1 MSLFENITNNFVK
14 QEKGSSK
21 NYRNRIGKFQGW
33 ISVAINSILFL
44 IKLIIGM
51 LTGSVSVLADAIH
64 TFSDVLSS
72 GVVIWGFHESEKPA
86 DKEHPYG
93 HGRAEYIATL
103 IIAVLL
109 CVVGIEFIE
118 TAIYRIMNPD
128 SINPAWWMIGVIG
141 GTIFIKE
148 FIARYAEFL
157 SAKIASGT
165 LHADAWHHRIDALS
179 SMMVILAMI
188 AGKYGYHHVDGWA
201 GLGVALFIIWT
212 GIQISKSAIDDLIGK
227 PPTHEEVE
235 EIRLIVQKIVGV
247 LGVHDI
253 SVHRYGRD
261 SFISI
266 HIEIN
271 AVESQ
276 GRAHDIAEEVEMV
289 LSKSFQVEPTV
300 HIDPVQP
307 DNPLV
312 QKVESFLENTWGK
325 DDRVENWHDLR
336 VIETEKHNV
345 ILFGINTSI
354 HLSHH
359 AVLNFCREIENSLI
373 KEFPGYEIEIKRS
386 PLYSY

>member
-1 MSLFENITNNFVK
+1 MSLFENITNKFVN

-44 IKLIIGM
+44 IKLIIG
-51 LTGSVSVLADAIH
+51 LITGSVSVLADAIH
-64 TFSDVLSS
+64 TLSDVFSS

-118 TAIYRIMNPD
+118 TAIDRIMNPD
-128 SINPAWWMIGVIG
+128 SINPDWWMIGVIA

-148 FIARYAEFL
+148 FTARYAEFL

-235 EIRLIVQKIVGV
+235 EIRLIVRKIVGV

-261 SFISI
+261 RFISI

-271 AVESQ
+271 AAESQ
-276 GRAHDIAEEVEMV
+276 GRAHDIAEEVEMA

-312 QKVESFLENTWGK
+312 KKVEAFLENTWGR
-325 DDRVENWHDLR
+325 DDRIENWHDLR

-345 ILFGINTSI
+345 ILFGVNTSI

-359 AVLNFCREIENSLI
+359 AVLNFCREIENSLMM
-373 KEFPGYEIEIKRS
+373 EFPGYEIEIKRS

>member
-1 MSLFENITNNFVK
+1 MSLFENITNKFVK

-44 IKLIIGM
+44 IKLIIG
-51 LTGSVSVLADAIH
+51 LITGSVSVLADAIH
-64 TFSDVLSS
+64 TLSDVFSS

-118 TAIYRIMNPD
+118 TAIDRIMNPD
-128 SINPAWWMIGVIG
+128 SINPDWWMIGVIA

-148 FIARYAEFL
+148 FTARYAEFL

-179 SMMVILAMI
+179 SIMVIFAMI

-201 GLGVALFIIWT
+201 GLGVALFLIWT

-235 EIRLIVQKIVGV
+235 EIRLIVRKIVGV

-261 SFISI
+261 RFISI

-271 AVESQ
+271 ATESQ
-276 GRAHDIAEEVEMV
+276 GRAHDIAEEVEMA

-312 QKVESFLENTWGK
+312 KKVEAFLENTWGR
-325 DDRVENWHDLR
+325 DDRIENWHDLR

-345 ILFGINTSI
+345 ILFGVNTSI

-359 AVLNFCREIENSLI
+359 AVLNFCREIENSLMM
-373 KEFPGYEIEIKRS
+373 EFPGYEIEIKRS

>member
-1 MSLFENITNNFVK
+1 MSLFENITNKFVN
-14 QEKGSSK
+14 QGKGSSK

-44 IKLIIGM
+44 IKLIIG
-51 LTGSVSVLADAIH
+51 LITGSVSVLADAIH
-64 TFSDVLSS
+64 TLSDVFSS

-118 TAIYRIMNPD
+118 TAIDRIMNPD
-128 SINPAWWMIGVIG
+128 SINPDWWMIGVIA

-148 FIARYAEFL
+148 FTARYAEFL

-179 SMMVILAMI
+179 SIMVIFAMI

-201 GLGVALFIIWT
+201 GLGVALFLIWT

-235 EIRLIVQKIVGV
+235 EIRLIVRKIVGV

-261 SFISI
+261 RFISI

-271 AVESQ
+271 ATESQ
-276 GRAHDIAEEVEMV
+276 GRAHDIAEEVEMA

-312 QKVESFLENTWGK
+312 KKVEAFLENTWGR
-325 DDRVENWHDLR
+325 DDRIENWHDLR

-345 ILFGINTSI
+345 ILFGVNTSI

-359 AVLNFCREIENSLI
+359 VVLNFCREIENSLMM
-373 KEFPGYEIEIKRS
+373 EFPGYEIEIKRS

>member
-1 MSLFENITNNFVK
+1 MSLFENITNKFVN

-44 IKLIIGM
+44 IKLIIG
-51 LTGSVSVLADAIH
+51 LITGSVSVLADAIH
-64 TFSDVLSS
+64 TLSDVFSS

-118 TAIYRIMNPD
+118 TAIDRIMNPD
-128 SINPAWWMIGVIG
+128 SINPDWWMIGVIA

-148 FIARYAEFL
+148 FTARYAEFL

-179 SMMVILAMI
+179 SIMVIFAMI

-201 GLGVALFIIWT
+201 GLGVALFLIWT

-235 EIRLIVQKIVGV
+235 EIRLIVRKIVGV

-261 SFISI
+261 RFISI

-271 AVESQ
+271 ATESQ
-276 GRAHDIAEEVEMV
+276 GRAHDIAEEVEMA

-312 QKVESFLENTWGK
+312 KKVEAFLENTWGR
-325 DDRVENWHDLR
+325 DDRIENWHDLR

-345 ILFGINTSI
+345 ILFGVNTSI

-359 AVLNFCREIENSLI
+359 AVLNFCREIENSLMM
-373 KEFPGYEIEIKRS
+373 EFPGYEIEIKRS